1 VKPEVGGMEYL
12 VLVFLHV
19 CFGIVWAGGVMA
31 TGFFVVPA
39 VIEAGPPGGAVMA
52 GVVRRRFPLVMV
64 TAATI
69 VVLSGA
75 RLYMLRFST
84 EWLVTPQG
92 LVLTLGAI
100 LALGAYVLGVFVQR
114 PLINRVGVLAGQIA
128 AAGGPTAQQTAE
140 MQALRLRLKKIAGL
154 TAWHLVG
161 AVLLMTLNRL
171 AAAL

>member
-1 VKPEVGGMEYL
+1 MEYL

-19 CFGIVWAGGVMA
+19 CFGIVWAGGAMA

-52 GVVRRRFPLVMV
+52 GVARRRFPLVMV
-64 TAATI
+64 SAATI

-75 RLYMLRFST
+75 RLYMLRFSFD
-84 EWLVTPQG
+84 WMLTPQG

-114 PLINRVGVLAGQIA
+114 PLINRVGALAGQIA
-128 AAGGPTAQQTAE
+128 ASGAPPTPQQAAE

-154 TAWHLVG
+154 TAWHLLG
-161 AVLLMTLNRL
+161 AVLLMTVQRL
-171 AAAL
+171 AGAL